1 MHKLL
6 NNMATSLFF
15 QESITNYRYL
25 EAFSMF
31 IYHNNNN
38 ILENIR

>member
-25 EAFSMF
+25 EALTIGNFF
-31 IYHNNNN
+31 NQY
-38 ILENIR
+38 